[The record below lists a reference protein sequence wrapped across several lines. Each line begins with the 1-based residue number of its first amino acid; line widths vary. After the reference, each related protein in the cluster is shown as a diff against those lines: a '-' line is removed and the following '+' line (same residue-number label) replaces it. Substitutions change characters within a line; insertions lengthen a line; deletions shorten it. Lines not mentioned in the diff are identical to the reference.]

1 MINNNRIEALKL
13 YKNDLDKLIQREA
26 KKIERSKEKQQEK
39 GEQILLE
46 YKNVNDVLEAY
57 GCRSITENKKDKLM
71 EFFEN
76 KDKVIKE
83 HTPEGIYL
91 NMLKQD
97 INNIDIEIKHKDK
110 LNDIPE
116 GDIGI
121 KEEPGIH
128 LSDIYKID
136 TYDSLNL
143 VVKKKITPKAT
154 DEKPNPEPV
163 WKVISYHPN
172 LESAFK
178 SIVDD
183 EVILSA
189 SSGIDKIMKTLQE
202 LKDFK
207 HEIL

>member
-13 YKNDLDKLIQREA
+13 YKNDLDKLMQRES

-39 GEQILLE
+39 GEQILSE

-57 GCRSITENKKDKLM
+57 ACGSITENKKDKLL
-71 EFFEN
+71 EFLEN

-97 INNIDIEIKHKDK
+97 INNID
-110 LNDIPE
+110 
-116 GDIGI
+116 
-121 KEEPGIH
+121 
-128 LSDIYKID
+128 

-143 VVKKKITPKAT
+143 VVKKKMTPKAT

-178 SIVDD
+178 SIVDY

>member
-46 YKNVNDVLEAY
+46 YKNANDVLEAY
-57 GCRSITENKKDKLM
+57 ACGSITENKKDKFL

-116 GDIGI
+116 GDI
-121 KEEPGIH
+121 
-128 LSDIYKID
+128 YKID

-172 LESAFK
+172 LESSFK

>member
-13 YKNDLDKLIQREA
+13 YKNDLDKLMQRES

-39 GEQILLE
+39 GEQILSE
-46 YKNVNDVLEAY
+46 YKNANDVLEAY
-57 GCRSITENKKDKLM
+57 ACGSITENKKDKFL

-76 KDKVIKE
+76 KDKIIKE

-136 TYDSLNL
+136 T
-143 VVKKKITPKAT
+143 
-154 DEKPNPEPV
+154 
-163 WKVISYHPN
+163 
-172 LESAFK
+172 
-178 SIVDD
+178 
-183 EVILSA
+183 
-189 SSGIDKIMKTLQE
+189 
-202 LKDFK
+202 
-207 HEIL
+207 